1 MPIPVLLVSTTTSW
15 LGTARI
21 PRVLADAGFDVSLLT
36 PRRSLAETS
45 RYVANLRHIDY
56 RTTREQWF
64 EAFAS
69 MVDATAPRLVIP
81 CDDTAF
87 QLLASIVTDPLHGV
101 RTDVQRS
108 LASLVCASLGQPAHF
123 LPAVDK
129 TLLPAVAEAMGV
141 DVPAHSIVA
150 DAAGA
155 ASFARR
161 HGYPIVLKRA
171 HAFAGQGVAICANE
185 VETARA
191 IGAFGLADARDLL
204 RSTRPRYLA
213 QVHVAGPVRYFHAAA
228 WRGELL
234 AGFALEKL
242 VANPAPTGPPTMT
255 RYFAG
260 DDLRRVAAD
269 LAREF
274 GISGLF
280 FAEFICDART
290 GAPLLIEINRRVSP
304 ATHRGVQWNVDLCAA
319 LFAALDR
326 AVPAPRAA
334 LDAGEEGI
342 VVHFPQEWLRDMESP
357 KLLQYPADVPW
368 DEPELLQAMLALRL

>member
-1 MPIPVLLVSTTTSW
+1 MPIPVLLVSTTTTW

-36 PRRSLAETS
+36 PRRSLAEAS
-45 RYVANLRHIDY
+45 RYVAHLRHIDD
-56 RTTREQWF
+56 RTTRAQWF
-64 EAFAS
+64 AAFAG
-69 MVDATAPRLVIP
+69 MVDATAPRLVVP

-87 QLLASIVTDPLHGV
+87 QLLASVVTEPLHGV
-101 RTDVQRS
+101 RADVQRS
-108 LASLVCASLGQPAHF
+108 LAALVCASLGQPAHF
-123 LPAVDK
+123 LPTVDK
-129 TLLPAVAEAMGV
+129 TLLPAVAEAIGI

-150 DAAGA
+150 DAEGA

-161 HGYPIVLKRA
+161 LGYPIVLKRA
-171 HAFAGQGVAICANE
+171 HAFAGQGVAICTNE
-185 VETARA
+185 AETARA
-191 IGAFGLADARDLL
+191 VGAFGLADARDL
-204 RSTRPRYLA
+204 RRPTRPRYLA
-213 QVHVAGPVRYFHAAA
+213 QAHVTGRVRYYHAVA

-260 DDLRRVAAD
+260 DDLRRIAAS
-269 LAREF
+269 LARRF

-290 GAPLLIEINRRVSP
+290 NVPLLIEINGRVSP
-304 ATHRGVQWNVDLCAA
+304 ATHRGAQWNVDLCAA
-319 LFAALDR
+319 LFAAL
-326 AVPAPRAA
+326 AGSPPASRTA

-342 VVHFPQEWLRDMESP
+342 VVHFPQEWLRDAESRD
-357 KLLQYPADVPW
+357 LQQYPADVPW
-368 DEPELLQAMLALRL
+368 DEPELMQALLALRP

>member
-1 MPIPVLLVSTTTSW
+1 MPIPVLLVSTTTTW

-36 PRRSLAETS
+36 PRRSLAEAS
-45 RYVANLRHIDY
+45 RYVANLRHIDD
-56 RTTREQWF
+56 RTTRAQWF
-64 EAFAS
+64 AAFAG

-87 QLLASIVTDPLHGV
+87 QLLASVVTEPLHGV
-101 RTDVQRS
+101 RADVQRS
-108 LASLVCASLGQPAHF
+108 LAALVCASLGQPAHF
-123 LPAVDK
+123 LPTVDK
-129 TLLPAVAEAMGV
+129 TLLPGVAEAIGV
-141 DVPAHSIVA
+141 DVPTHSIVA
-150 DAAGA
+150 DAEGA

-171 HAFAGQGVAICANE
+171 HAFAGHGVAICMNGAE
-185 VETARA
+185 AARA
-191 IGAFGLADARDLL
+191 IGAFALADAREL
-204 RSTRPRYLA
+204 RRPTRPRYLA
-213 QVHVAGPVRYFHAAA
+213 QVHVTGPVRYFHAVA

-260 DDLRRVAAD
+260 DDLRRITAN
-269 LAREF
+269 LARRF

-290 GAPLLIEINRRVSP
+290 NVPLLIEMNRRVSP
-304 ATHRGVQWNVDLCAA
+304 ATHRGAQWNVDLCAA
-319 LFAALDR
+319 LFAALAGSSAASR
-326 AVPAPRAA
+326 TA

-342 VVHFPQEWLRDMESP
+342 VVHFPQEWLRDAESRD
-357 KLLQYPADVPW
+357 LQQYPADVPW
-368 DEPELLQAMLALRL
+368 DEPELLQALLALRP